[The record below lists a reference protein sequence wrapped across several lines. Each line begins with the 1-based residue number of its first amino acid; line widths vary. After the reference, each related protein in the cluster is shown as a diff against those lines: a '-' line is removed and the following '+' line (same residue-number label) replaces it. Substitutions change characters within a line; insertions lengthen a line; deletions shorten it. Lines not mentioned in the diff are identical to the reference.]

1 MGTPWGRTGS
11 DVTARFKRGDL
22 SPPAVPPWSP
32 PMSPNC
38 PHHTHSSRG
47 CQPHPCPLPCPH
59 HGLQAL
65 PGFFFFCSPTP
76 GFGILSS
83 QTFPGQDFLPWKGP
97 AAHPELGQGCPRDKN
112 QLGKQENPPRAGWKP
127 GWILGIGSR
136 PVLLLPKIPAVGI
149 QLRGSSCKPLWGSG
163 FGKMGGE
170 TPGKICWDGI
180 WGNLLFP
187 EGWICRI
194 WG

>member
-1 MGTPWGRTGS
+1 MSQLALKGGICHLPLSHPGPLRCPQTVPITH
-11 DVTARFKRGDL
+11 TAPGGASPTRVPFPVPITVSRL
-22 SPPAVPPWSP
+22 SLV
-32 PMSPNC
+32 
-38 PHHTHSSRG
+38 
-47 CQPHPCPLPCPH
+47 
-59 HGLQAL
+59 
-65 PGFFFFCSPTP
+65 FFFCSPTP